1 MADSSRRRRA
11 SEAAGRDGVG
21 RRTARGGGVPQ
32 SQNGSEQTDSFEM
45 RESLFTSVIESI
57 EFVTRSCP
65 SRSQSLLV
73 QDAPDRQEIFS
84 NNTPQVENMR
94 LCQVVESKPLSAE
107 EDGHLLYT
115 TVVLCH
121 SVHTERSFTNSEP
134 FSQDQ
139 FESDQF
145 VHFIFIVSR

>member
-1 MADSSRRRRA
+1 MADSFRQRRA

-21 RRTARGGGVPQ
+21 WRTARGVPQ
-32 SQNGSEQTDSFEM
+32 SQYGSEQTDSFEM

-73 QDAPDRQEIFS
+73 QGAPDRQEIFS

-134 FSQDQ
+134 FSQ
-139 FESDQF
+139 
-145 VHFIFIVSR
+145 VNRK